1 MTGEKKYRKLI
12 CEIGKKIYANGYVA
26 ANDGNLSMR
35 LNSEMVL
42 ITPTNV
48 SKGAVKP
55 SQIAKIDL
63 SGNPLDKNRPSSES
77 LLHLAI
83 YKRCDWVKAV
93 IHSHPPYATAW
104 AVIGL
109 GLTDPILPETIVSI
123 GQIPLIPYKPP
134 STQELADIV
143 ADAAQKNDVLLL
155 QNHGLV
161 TVGKD
166 LLDAYYKTERAEHVF
181 RIVALAK
188 QIGEIRTLSKAEVA
202 ELYRLFNVS
211 EKLQVTYR

>member
-1 MTGEKKYRKLI
+1 MTGERKYRKLI
-12 CEIGKKIYANGYVA
+12 CEFGKKIYANGYVA
-26 ANDGNLSMR
+26 ANDGNLSIR
-35 LNSEMVL
+35 LNSETIL

-48 SKGAVKP
+48 SKGVVKP

-63 SGNPLDKNRPSSES
+63 SGNKLDNNCPSSES

-104 AVIGL
+104 AVIGR
-109 GLTDPILPETIVSI
+109 GLTDPILPETIVSV

-134 STQELADIV
+134 STQDLADIV

-161 TVGKD
+161 AVGKD

-181 RIVALAK
+181 RIMALAK
-188 QIGEIRTLSKAEVA
+188 LLGEIKPLSKEEVE
-202 ELYRLFNVS
+202 ELYRLFDVP
-211 EKLQVTYR
+211 EKLRVTC